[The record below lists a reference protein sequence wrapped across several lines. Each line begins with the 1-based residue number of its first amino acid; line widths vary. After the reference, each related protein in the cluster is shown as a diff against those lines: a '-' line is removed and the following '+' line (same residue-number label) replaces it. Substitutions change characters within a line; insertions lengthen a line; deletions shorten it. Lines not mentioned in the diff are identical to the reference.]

1 MLVIRK
7 EQMDTLAA
15 ARHSSFEAKMI
26 DHLKKVYPEWSQAL
40 GPEKLGDFVR
50 YGISRASV
58 HGFQVE
64 LDVARYL
71 HAMHDLGET
80 FDESPDHP
88 WAADLLTKEMPAS
101 EKMDQLRDA
110 VEYQMEA
117 RRISRGR

>member
-15 ARHSSFEAKMI
+15 ARLSSFEAKMI
-26 DHLKKVYPEWSQAL
+26 DHLQKVYPEWSRAL
-40 GPEKLGDFVR
+40 GPEKLGEFVR
-50 YGISRASV
+50 HGINRANL
-58 HGFQVE
+58 HGFKVE

-71 HAMHDLGET
+71 HVMHDLGER
-80 FDESPDHP
+80 FDESPDYP
-88 WAADLLTKEMPAS
+88 WATELLAKQLPAS

-117 RRISRGR
+117 RRIARGR